1 MRRVAGL
8 MAMVLLTSGCG
19 SSGDDG
25 VGGVS
30 ASEARALNEAAAM
43 LDAHAGAAGDKGAGL
58 NPAAR
63 IAAERQRGAA
73 PAADPA
79 Q

>member
-1 MRRVAGL
+1 MPRVAGL
-8 MAMVLLTSGCG
+8 MAMVMLTSGCG
-19 SSGDDG
+19 SSDDDG

-43 LDAHAGAAGDKGAGL
+43 LDARAGAAEDKSAGL

-63 IAAERQRGAA
+63 MAAERQRGAQ